1 MDVAATLPRLARRV
15 IYRLVVPVVSIMAA
29 LSVSGLLIVVA
40 SGDPLEAYG
49 AMLQGA
55 AGSVGSLATTG
66 VRTTPIL
73 LTGLAVAISFR
84 AGVFNVGAE
93 GQLYLGA
100 ALATVVAVAPLGL
113 PGFIHV
119 LLALLA
125 GFVGGA
131 LWVAIPAYL
140 RAYRG
145 VSEVVT
151 TLMLNFVGI
160 YLISYLIDP
169 ITGPI
174 GERNASYAQ
183 SALIQETARL
193 PVLISGTSLHAGLLM
208 GIGLAVALQ
217 ILLRYTGL
225 GFRLRMLGGNPTAA
239 RFTGM
244 NSSRQI
250 VIAMLISGGIAG
262 LAGAGEVI
270 GLRMRLYDHFS
281 PGYGYDGIAV
291 ALLANSSP
299 LGVVLSASFFGAL
312 RAGAN
317 AMQQATG
324 IETSLVLII
333 QALTILFVIFG
344 PLRGWVATRT
354 TRRAGSTPGGA
365 ESVA

>member
-1 MDVAATLPRLARRV
+1 MGFAATLPGLVRRV
-15 IYRLVVPVVSIMAA
+15 FYRLVVPVVSIAAA
-29 LSVSGLLIVVA
+29 LSVSGLLIVIA
-40 SGDPLEAYG
+40 SGNPLEAYG

-55 AGSVGSLATTG
+55 AGSVGSLATSG

-100 ALATVVAVAPLGL
+100 AFATVVAVAPLGL

-119 LLALLA
+119 PLALLA

-131 LWVAIPAYL
+131 LWVVIPAYL

-183 SALIQETARL
+183 SALIQGTAQL
-193 PVLISGTSLHAGLLM
+193 PVMISGTSLHAGLLLA
-208 GIGLAVALQ
+208 IGLAVALQ

-262 LAGAGEVI
+262 LAGAGEVM

-299 LGVVLSASFFGAL
+299 LGVILSASFFGAL

-333 QALTILFVIFG
+333 QALTILFVILG

-354 TRRAGSTPGGA
+354 SRRAGLMPGGSPSA
-365 ESVA
+365 P

>member
-1 MDVAATLPRLARRV
+1 MESAATLTRLVRRV
-15 IYRLVVPVVSIMAA
+15 FYRLVVPVVSIAAA
-29 LSVSGLLIVVA
+29 LSVSGVLIVVA
-40 SGDPLEAYG
+40 SGNPLEAYG

-55 AGSVGSLATTG
+55 AGSIGSLATTG

-93 GQLYLGA
+93 GQLYVGA
-100 ALATVVAVAPLGL
+100 AFATVVAVAPLGL

-131 LWVAIPAYL
+131 LWVAIPASL

-183 SALIQETARL
+183 SALVQETARL
-193 PVLISGTSLHAGLLM
+193 PVLISGTSLHAGLLL

-270 GLRMRLYDHFS
+270 GLRMRLYDRFS

-299 LGVVLSASFFGAL
+299 LGVILSASFFGAL

-354 TRRAGSTPGGA
+354 TRRAGLTPGGS
-365 ESVA
+365 ESAP

>member
-1 MDVAATLPRLARRV
+1 
-15 IYRLVVPVVSIMAA
+15 
-29 LSVSGLLIVVA
+29 
-40 SGDPLEAYG
+40 
-49 AMLQGA
+49 
-55 AGSVGSLATTG
+55 
-66 VRTTPIL
+66 
-73 LTGLAVAISFR
+73 
-84 AGVFNVGAE
+84 
-93 GQLYLGA
+93 
-100 ALATVVAVAPLGL
+100 
-113 PGFIHV
+113 
-119 LLALLA
+119 
-125 GFVGGA
+125 
-131 LWVAIPAYL
+131 
-140 RAYRG
+140 
-145 VSEVVT
+145 
-151 TLMLNFVGI
+151 
-160 YLISYLIDP
+160 
-169 ITGPI
+169 
-174 GERNASYAQ
+174 
-183 SALIQETARL
+183 
-193 PVLISGTSLHAGLLM
+193 M

-262 LAGAGEVI
+262 LAGAGGGI
-270 GLRMRLYDHFS
+270 GLRMRLYDRFS

-299 LGVVLSASFFGAL
+299 LGVILSASFFGAL

-354 TRRAGSTPGGA
+354 TRRAGLTPGGS
-365 ESVA
+365 ESAP